1 MGHISLHPLG
11 PLYSRG
17 PGTSTNGKKNKM
29 LRHENK
35 NQGPR
40 DPGNRTLETAFRSIR
55 LHTTAEVF
63 FQRKPKIENR
73 QKSDGPLQ
81 WFNSSLFGG
90 EYSVVGPSLRVPGA
104 EAPGLISFT
113 SKIVP
118 RLGCT
123 SAATANSRLH
133 QRAEVSQSKTAI
145 SSHRSAGQLCAA
157 LCPG

>member
-1 MGHISLHPLG
+1 MKIKTKG
-11 PLYSRG
+11 
-17 PGTSTNGKKNKM
+17 
-29 LRHENK
+29 
-35 NQGPR
+35 
-40 DPGNRTLETAFRSIR
+40 LETLGTGPWRQPSEASDF
-55 LHTTAEVF
+55 TQQQKCF

-157 LCPG
+157 LCLG